1 MGSRHTISPQGCSR
15 FSTKSDFNRHSAIP
29 QSYEK
34 GSGLLNTIPRENR
47 PVDSERME
55 IFGRMACGVAHDF
68 NNLLTGIM
76 LYSDLLIAELE
87 SNSKLRGYSEE
98 IRRVG
103 LEGAALMQRLL
114 PVAQLETRVVSWN

>member
-1 MGSRHTISPQGCSR
+1 MGSRHTISQQGCSR
-15 FSTKSDFNRHSAIP
+15 FSTKSDFNHHSAIP
-29 QSYEK
+29 QFYEK
-34 GSGLLNTIPRENR
+34 ASGLPNTILREKR
-47 PVDSERME
+47 PVDSQPME
-55 IFGRMACGVAHDF
+55 ALGRMACGVAHDF

-76 LYSDLLIAELE
+76 LYSDLLIAGLE

-114 PVAQLETRVVSWN
+114 PVAQGET